1 MAKKHQSVCQSFKR
15 RVLVD
20 HKPHINMKQHSHSSI
35 LQIVLFLLWFS
46 NGAYSFCPHKSEF
59 EGLHCQPL
67 QPLQFQKE
75 GIDRSSIVN
84 EDHALVGQGDLIATN
99 MRRRNFLGKWI
110 PLTAGV
116 ATTLMRAPNALA
128 ADKEDFSSLLSKV
141 KENRSQLD
149 PIPTLIK
156 EEKWDSVRA
165 ILITPPLSDCW
176 AKTAKSLLLN
186 YAEQIGELPDGDE
199 LAALEYKEEAAV
211 PNPLIKYLYCPSI
224 LADKELFY

>member
-1 MAKKHQSVCQSFKR
+1 
-15 RVLVD
+15 
-20 HKPHINMKQHSHSSI
+20 
-35 LQIVLFLLWFS
+35 
-46 NGAYSFCPHKSEF
+46 
-59 EGLHCQPL
+59 
-67 QPLQFQKE
+67 
-75 GIDRSSIVN
+75 
-84 EDHALVGQGDLIATN
+84 

-141 KENRSQLD
+141 KEARGQLD